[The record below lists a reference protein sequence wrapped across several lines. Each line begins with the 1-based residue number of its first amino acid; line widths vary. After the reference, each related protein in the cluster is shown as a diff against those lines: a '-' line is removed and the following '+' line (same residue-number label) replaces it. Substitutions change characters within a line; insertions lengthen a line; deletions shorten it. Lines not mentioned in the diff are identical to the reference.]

1 MLTFE
6 QMILHLVSAL
16 VLGAFMGLER
26 EAIGKEAG
34 VRTSMLVA
42 GGAAIFAMIGLSLP
56 YLVATSSENLPDV
69 VARNSGFLAVIANI
83 VVGIGFLG
91 AGVIIKT
98 GEHVKG
104 LTTAAALWSVAAVGT
119 LAGIGLLKFALVAAL
134 IMSGA
139 LYLLTR
145 MNILTSRP
153 EK

>member
-56 YLVATSSENLPDV
+56 YLVATSPENLPEV
-69 VARNSGFLAVIANI
+69 VARNSGFLGVIANI
-83 VVGIGFLG
+83 VIGIGFLG

-119 LAGIGLLKFALVAAL
+119 LAGIGLIKFALVAAL
-134 IMSGA
+134 LMSGA

-145 MNILTSRP
+145 MNILKSRP

>member
-6 QMILHLVSAL
+6 QMILHLLSAL
-16 VLGAFMGLER
+16 ALGAFMGLER

-42 GGAAIFAMIGLSLP
+42 GGAAIFAMIGLNLP
-56 YLVATSSENLPDV
+56 YLVATSAENLPEV

-119 LAGIGLLKFALVAAL
+119 LAGIGLIKFALVAAL
-134 IMSGA
+134 LMSGA

-145 MNILTSRP
+145 VNILKSRP